1 MRAFPEPG
9 APRTL
14 TKVPWPRTRR
24 GAQREP
30 SYSSVSGTSRTRRVL
45 LRGNTQVARPGGRA
59 SHAPELGTKRWRMS
73 EPRRSAER
81 QGREYQK
88 WRLAPREQTRQD
100 PREEPS
106 APAPG
111 PGFLPASALSCPRPV
126 PLLVCTLGSGRGAGT
141 VLPGLPFPPS
151 LSVFKAQ
158 LNHRLERPPPP
169 PGSAPSPAPR
179 ATSATAGLTAT
190 SLGNSGS
197 LAPSY

>member
-81 QGREYQK
+81 QGREYRK

-100 PREEPS
+100 PREEPT

-111 PGFLPASALSCPRPV
+111 PGFLPASALSCPPSR
-126 PLLVCTLGSGRGAGT
+126 LH
-141 VLPGLPFPPS
+141 PGLRPRRGDCSAWPSFPSQPLS
-151 LSVFKAQ
+151 LQ
-158 LNHRLERPPPP
+158 
-169 PGSAPSPAPR
+169 GPA
-179 ATSATAGLTAT
+179 
-190 SLGNSGS
+190 
-197 LAPSY
+197 